1 MSKYNEYAKKLDE
14 TFKAAQEEY
23 ASYVEVLEQAQETAA
38 RYAGNSRD
46 PVYMA
51 KKKAAAM
58 SLEKE
63 QEAFKQKAYGL
74 MDSYRRK
81 VEGLTSEL
89 AEAVE
94 QGNGVTSA
102 EVDANALELLKSGI
116 MTPTDFERMAKE
128 FGGNRTMTRLIGKYA
143 EETATQTDS
152 PQEAQTLRVIAQRAS
167 QADNGVLHTW
177 GELTKTS
184 MVFLGSSVPTRVNY
198 VRQMQAHWEDEKIR
212 KALEDF

>member
-1 MSKYNEYAKKLDE
+1 MSKYNDYAKKLDE
-14 TFKAAQEEY
+14 AFKAAQEEY
-23 ASYVEVLEQAQETAA
+23 ASYVEVLEQTQETAA
-38 RYAGNSRD
+38 RYSGNSRD
-46 PVYMA
+46 PIYMA
-51 KKKAAAM
+51 KKKTAAL

-116 MTPTDFERMAKE
+116 MTPSDFERMTRE
-128 FGGNRTMTRLIGKYA
+128 FDGNRTMTRLIGKYA
-143 EETATQTDS
+143 EEAATQTDS
-152 PQEAQTLRVIAQRAS
+152 PQEAQTLRGIAQRAS
-167 QADNGVLHTW
+167 QVDNSVLHTW
-177 GELTKTS
+177 SELSKAS
-184 MVFLGSSVPTRVNY
+184 VVFLGSSAPTRVNY
-198 VRQMQAHWEDEKIR
+198 VQQMQARWEDEKIQ